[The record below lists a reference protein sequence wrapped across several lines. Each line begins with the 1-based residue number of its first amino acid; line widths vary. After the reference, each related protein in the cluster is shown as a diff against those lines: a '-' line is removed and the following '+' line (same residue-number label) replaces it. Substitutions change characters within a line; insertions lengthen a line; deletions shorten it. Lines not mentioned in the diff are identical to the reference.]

1 MVVGL
6 GGVKY
11 DSGDNESS
19 LSIHVSLLW
28 AILMFI

>member
-19 LSIHVSLLW
+19 LSIHVSLLG
-28 AILMFI
+28 LF